1 MSAVKLSR
9 FDGNRSQ
16 PRLHQHW
23 KNRREQERRVGAVE
37 TQAIV
42 KKPTESEK
50 PGPAVNLPADAAAN
64 RKIDS
69 RPTEKK
75 ATIYDL
81 ARIAH
86 VSPGTVSRVLNN
98 RDRVKAETRERV
110 LRAATALNLKPQ
122 ASVRLRTVAILSE
135 PSYPDRVEGYAA
147 TLTAHL
153 SFAFARRNIGILL
166 PSNPFEELPHK
177 FLDGIVAV
185 TEDKALRGLVAEL
198 EKRIPVVHLDK
209 FPPGSDEY
217 VVSSDHYNAGYLAA
231 RHFIERGKVRPAFFG
246 QDYAPFAERLKGFKK
261 ALVEADLPAD
271 DQCTSLFGPENNH
284 VSVVTRL
291 VRSQADAIYA
301 PGSSFQALECLHI
314 LAYVM
319 GLKVPGDISLI
330 GGENEG
336 ISSLLNPPLTTIEE
350 PLREMAE
357 QAATMLDRLTSGEN
371 VAQRHL
377 KLPVRLI
384 ERNSVQ

>member
-1 MSAVKLSR
+1 MNKPTGIKRAEAASPDITA
-9 FDGNRSQ
+9 
-16 PRLHQHW
+16 
-23 KNRREQERRVGAVE
+23 RRTVGAL
-37 TQAIV
+37 
-42 KKPTESEK
+42 
-50 PGPAVNLPADAAAN
+50 PGGK
-64 RKIDS
+64 R
-69 RPTEKK
+69 

-81 ARIAH
+81 ARIAK

-110 LRAATALNLKPQ
+110 LRAATELNLKPQ

-135 PSYPDRVEGYAA
+135 PTYPDRVEGYAT

-153 SFAFARRNIGILL
+153 SFAFARRNIGVLL
-166 PSNPFEELPHK
+166 PLNPFEELPNK
-177 FLDGIVAV
+177 FLDGIVVV
-185 TEDKALRGLVAEL
+185 TEDKVLRGLVADL
-198 EKRIPVVHLDK
+198 EKRMPAVLLDK
-209 FPPGSDEY
+209 FPAEPDEY
-217 VVSSDHYNAGYLAA
+217 VVCSDHYNAGYLAA

-246 QDYAPFAERLKGFKK
+246 ADYAPFAERLKGFKK

-284 VSVVTRL
+284 VSVVTRI

-357 QAATMLDRLTSGEN
+357 QAAAMLDRLTSGEDISER
-371 VAQRHL
+371 QL
-377 KLPVRLI
+377 LLPVRLI
-384 ERNSVQ
+384 ERNSVR